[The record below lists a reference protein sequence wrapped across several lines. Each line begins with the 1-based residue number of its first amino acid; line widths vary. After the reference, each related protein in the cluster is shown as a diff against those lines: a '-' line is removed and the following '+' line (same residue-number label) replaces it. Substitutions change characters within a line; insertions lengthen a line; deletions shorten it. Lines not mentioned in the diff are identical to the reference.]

1 MGGAALPTLCRE
13 LDERARSCHELGCTL
28 AHGRGAV
35 SPLSPWCNESARH
48 EALGA
53 AARSRTVLEQQA
65 ERRARMHAALLQRP
79 HVQVCVNVHD
89 RNAASSADGDR
100 TQRARGQMSP
110 TCSPVL
116 DARWVPLASA
126 HLGWFNKALAL
137 G

>member
-1 MGGAALPTLCRE
+1 
-13 LDERARSCHELGCTL
+13 
-28 AHGRGAV
+28 
-35 SPLSPWCNESARH
+35 
-48 EALGA
+48 
-53 AARSRTVLEQQA
+53 
-65 ERRARMHAALLQRP
+65 MHAALLQRP